1 MKISI
6 NTDTSKVVLEDDG
19 HPPKEM
25 PLHSREA
32 FKAVSKVWVTQQWS
46 QLNWQTFSWL
56 GFQLCQFPEDVLRL
70 QEVLFRL
77 RPDVIVETGINRG
90 GSAAFFASICQ
101 LLGRGRVYSVDISI
115 PPDIRRGLEKAPFA
129 SLLHVIE
136 GDSADPAVVESIRSS
151 IRPGEKVFVFLDSDH
166 SKGHVLRE
174 LEAYADL
181 VSQDS
186 YIVATDG
193 VMESL
198 TGTPYAE
205 ADWKDNNPAEAAREF
220 VRRRSDFVIC
230 RPPCMYGDEHYI
242 DELTY
247 WPDAWLRRVSC

>member
-6 NTDTSKVVLEDDG
+6 NTNTSKVVLEADG
-19 HPPKEM
+19 YPPKEM

-32 FKAVSKVWVTQQWS
+32 FKAVSQIWITQQWS
-46 QLNWQTFSWL
+46 QLNWQSFSWL
-56 GFQLCQFPEDVLRL
+56 GFQLCQLPEDVLRL
-70 QEVLFRL
+70 QEVLFQL
-77 RPDVIVETGINRG
+77 QPDVIIETGVNKG
-90 GSAAFFASICQ
+90 GSTAFFASMCR
-101 LLGRGRVYSVDISI
+101 LLGRGRVYSVDITI
-115 PPDIRRGLEKAPFA
+115 PPDIRRRLEDGPFA
-129 SLLHVIE
+129 DLLHLTE
-136 GDSADPAVVESIRSS
+136 GDSADPDIVAIISS
-151 IRPGEKVFVFLDSDH
+151 AIRPGERVFVFLDSDH
-166 SKGHVLRE
+166 TKAHVLRE
-174 LEAYADL
+174 LNAYADL
-181 VSQDS
+181 VTPGS

-198 TGTPYAE
+198 TGTPFAG

-230 RPPCMYGDEHYI
+230 RPPCMFGDEHYI